1 MELVQLGEKTYYIKN
16 ATNIG
21 IYKID
26 EKNVYL
32 IDTGNDKDAGK
43 KILKILNEQGWTCK
57 GVILT
62 HSHADHMGGA
72 KLIQDR
78 TNCQVLAHN
87 IETCFAKYPVLEPS
101 LLYGA
106 YPLKD
111 LQNKFLMAKET
122 NTLEV
127 EDNLPEG
134 LEILTLK
141 GHTFDM
147 IGIKTSDN
155 IYFLGD
161 ALLSEETITKYHL
174 FYLYNV
180 KEFLNTLEY
189 LSTLNGH
196 FYIPSHIEGTSN
208 IKDLITLN
216 RNKVQEICQSIYNIC
231 QQEQTMENILTE
243 IFKKYNLKM
252 NLNQYVLI
260 GSTLK
265 AYVTYLYEEEK
276 LTYKITE
283 NKILW
288 IQKEKME

>member
-78 TNCQVLAHN
+78 TNGQVLAHN

-134 LEILTLK
+134 LEMLTLK

>member
-1 MELVQLGEKTYYIKN
+1 MELVQLGAKTYYIKN
-16 ATNIG
+16 NTNIG

-43 KILKILNEQGWTCK
+43 KILKILDEQEWTCK

-134 LEILTLK
+134 LEMLTLK

-189 LSTLNGH
+189 LSTLKGH

-208 IKDLITLN
+208 IKDLITAIHNAGGIAVLAHPACCWALSHDHFVKKLISYGLDGIEVFYPYK
-216 RNKVQEICQSIYNIC
+216 RHRGIVKFTTVHNI
-231 QQEQTMENILTE
+231 EKIAD
-243 IFKKYNLKM
+243 KYGLIKTGGTDLHDDNL
-252 NLNQYVLI
+252 
-260 GSTLK
+260 
-265 AYVTYLYEEEK
+265 
-276 LTYKITE
+276 
-283 NKILW
+283 
-288 IQKEKME
+288 